1 VVLLTGLM
9 RETTD
14 DPVLGKL
21 VCDGFDYEGKVTFRD
36 RVVRFTLSVHDE
48 DRLEHRRE
56 LARRLARDLE
66 ALEDRVVAELA
77 GAFESSDN
85 EGMVEV
91 WENGGSQLSCEEF
104 GRRLSLAVVE
114 VGYDNEVTLSFG
126 EDGMFG
132 EHSILVYLDEDL
144 VFKDAQIAG

>member
-1 VVLLTGLM
+1 M

-56 LARRLARDLE
+56 PGAPARAGPGGAGGPRGGGTGQRVRVQRQRGRGGGLGERRVAAELRGVRAPSVARRR
-66 ALEDRVVAELA
+66 R
-77 GAFESSDN
+77 
-85 EGMVEV
+85 
-91 WENGGSQLSCEEF
+91 GGL
-104 GRRLSLAVVE
+104 
-114 VGYDNEVTLSFG
+114 
-126 EDGMFG
+126 
-132 EHSILVYLDEDL
+132 
-144 VFKDAQIAG
+144 